1 MIVSAEEESVKREE
15 RDARTGKRA
24 SRRECERGTHP
35 GILYGFEKK
44 GVVKFAIHK
53 CMKTKEAQEA

>member
-1 MIVSAEEESVKREE
+1 VSNKGNVTH
-15 RDARTGKRA
+15 ARGKKQA
-24 SRRECERGTHP
+24 RECEWGTHP
-35 GILYGFEKK
+35 GILYGCEKK